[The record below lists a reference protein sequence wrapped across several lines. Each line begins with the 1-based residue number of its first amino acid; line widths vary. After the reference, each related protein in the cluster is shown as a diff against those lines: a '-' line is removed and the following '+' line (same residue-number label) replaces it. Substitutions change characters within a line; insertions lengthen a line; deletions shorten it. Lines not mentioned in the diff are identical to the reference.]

1 MSIVG
6 LCTVEAL
13 SAEAFLL
20 LGAALRQW
28 WMVMV
33 DKYPSYLTL
42 IWNSLEMYSFSLGP
56 CPRDLALAA
65 HGGNWFDRMDFP
77 SLAHLPSRTVYPGT
91 TSQMNNLHLD
101 CLSVHPREAQTKR
114 HFDKFYGGQSKD
126 CYKNLWQ
133 DGYWGRVTSKF
144 CRRSILREGI

>member
-91 TSQMNNLHLD
+91 TSQMNT
-101 CLSVHPREAQTKR
+101 CTQIVSVCILEKLKLRDILINFMEEKVKIAIKICDRMATEDVSLQS
-114 HFDKFYGGQSKD
+114 FVGGV
-126 CYKNLWQ
+126 Y
-133 DGYWGRVTSKF
+133 
-144 CRRSILREGI
+144 